1 MTSTLPAINPIE
13 ERADQTV
20 RIDEPFPDHH
30 NDLAA
35 TLKFALQMLGRGV
48 HDRRSAFHTPVFS
61 TCSAAGPQARVL
73 VLRAFDVATRIMTFH
88 TDTRSAKLLEL
99 DADPRAALTFYDAAR
114 KVQVRIN
121 GTCTVHA
128 GDALSHQ
135 RWSASRPS
143 SLRCF
148 AGAPPGAISAEPTSG
163 LPAHMEGREPEA
175 AELANAEPHF
185 AVLTVAVQ
193 QLEWLHLH
201 TRGQRRAAFT
211 WPGGAE
217 QGQAEQGGADQGGAD
232 QGKVEQR
239 AADQGG
245 TVESV
250 CHMQWLNP

>member
-1 MTSTLPAINPIE
+1 MSFISHAANPLPDRL
-13 ERADQTV
+13 ERVDRA
-20 RIDEPFPDHH
+20 DEPFPDHH

-73 VLRAFDVATRIMTFH
+73 VLRAFDVTTRTMTFH

-148 AGAPPGAISAEPTSG
+148 AGAPPGAMSSEPTSG

-175 AELANAEPHF
+175 AELADAEPHF

-211 WPGGAE
+211 WPEGAEQREAEQRKVEQGGAE
-217 QGQAEQGGADQGGAD
+217 QGGA
-232 QGKVEQR
+232 
-239 AADQGG
+239 
-245 TVESV
+245 VESV